1 MVSIGSICR
10 IIFFLNQP
18 YTIHLTTF
26 YTFND
31 KEKLVMKL
39 LEEGKNFQEI
49 AQEAHVSFSFISM
62 VKKKMMGEDTTVNK
76 RLSIPTQALKLFS
89 EGKSV
94 IEVTIILDRPVSEV
108 RGYHNEYLGLKGLNF
123 LVSLLEVHRDH
134 LPTISKLIKYV
145 IQNPLT
151 KNDLIAALAL
161 VNDITRL
168 KTTKKN
174 LEDRI
179 EYLNGIR
186 NHLLN
191 NKTRMN

>member
-1 MVSIGSICR
+1 MTIDSIS
-10 IIFFLNQP
+10 
-18 YTIHLTTF
+18 
-26 YTFND
+26 D

-49 AQEAHVSFSFISM
+49 AKEAHVSFSFISM
-62 VKKKMMGEDTTVNK
+62 VKKKMLGEDPSVNK

-89 EGKSV
+89 EGKSI
-94 IEVTIILDRPVSEV
+94 IEVTIILDRPISEIQ
-108 RGYHNEYLGLKGLNF
+108 GYHNDFLRLKGVGY
-123 LVSLLEVHRDH
+123 LVPLIEAHRDH

-145 IQNPLT
+145 IQNPFT
-151 KNDLIAALAL
+151 KNDLVAALAL

-168 KTTKKN
+168 KNTKKN
-174 LEDRI
+174 LEERI

-191 NKTRMN
+191 NKKRMNPY